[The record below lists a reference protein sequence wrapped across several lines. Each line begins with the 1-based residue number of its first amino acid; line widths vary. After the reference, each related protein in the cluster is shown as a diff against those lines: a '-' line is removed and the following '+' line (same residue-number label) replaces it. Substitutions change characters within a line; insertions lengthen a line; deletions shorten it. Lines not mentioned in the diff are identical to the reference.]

1 MTRDLLVRRARL
13 VAKGRVTD
21 DLHDV
26 VFDGGR
32 VAAIE
37 RDARDGDA
45 ARVLDAEEEILAP
58 GLVDIHVHA
67 WWGATHMGID
77 IDEHSIDRGVTTAV
91 DAGSAGAATF
101 RAFQRFVLAR
111 TRTRAYALLNISGM
125 GQLDIDIGECED
137 LRWCNVE
144 KAVATARAHPGA
156 ILGIKVRLSEPI
168 AKENDLAAL
177 ALAVRAGTELG
188 LPVMIHIGGSC
199 HSLEEILAQ
208 LRPGD
213 IVTHCYTGLQ
223 PGILDADGRVLP
235 AVRAARAQ
243 GVLFDVGHGRGSF
256 TFEVAERAIEQGFLP
271 STISSDLHR
280 NNVNGPVFD
289 LVTTLTKFRSLGLP
303 LAEVLA
309 MGTSNAA
316 AAVGLAGRAGTLAV
330 GSAGDATLIREERGT
345 FTLEDSIG
353 VTRKV
358 GSRITAI
365 RTIHDG
371 VLLNA

>member
-13 VAKGRVTD
+13 VTNGRVTD
-21 DLHDV
+21 DLYDV

-32 VAAIE
+32 VTAIV
-37 RDARDGDA
+37 RDAGDGNTTQ
-45 ARVLDAEEEILAP
+45 VLDAEENILAP

-101 RAFQRFVLAR
+101 RAFERFVVAR
-111 TRTRAYALLNISGM
+111 TRTRLYALLNISGM

-144 KAVATARAHPGA
+144 KAVATARAHPA
-156 ILGIKVRLSEPI
+156 TILGIKVRLSEPL
-168 AKENDLAAL
+168 AKKNDLAAL
-177 ALAVRAGTELG
+177 ALAVRAAAELA

-199 HSLEEILAQ
+199 HSLEEILEL

-213 IVTHCYTGLQ
+213 IVTHCYTGWE
-223 PGILDADGRVLP
+223 PGILNGNGRVLP
-235 AVRAARAQ
+235 VVHAARER

-256 TFEVAERAIEQGFLP
+256 TFDVAERAIEQGFLP
-271 STISSDLHR
+271 STISSDLHG

-289 LVTTLTKFRSLGLP
+289 LVTTLTKFRSLGLE
-303 LAEVLA
+303 LADVLA
-309 MGTSNAA
+309 MATSNAA
-316 AAVGLAGRAGTLAV
+316 AAVGLTDRAGTLAV
-330 GSAGDATLIREERGT
+330 GSAGDATVLREERGT
-345 FTLEDSIG
+345 FTLEDCVG
-353 VTRKV
+353 VTRNV
-358 GSRITAI
+358 GSRLVAV

-371 VLLNA
+371 VLLPT